1 MNGFYRA
8 VVVPLLLGFCCSAV
22 AETERP
28 KIGLALSG
36 GGSKAGAH
44 IGVLRVLEANN
55 IPVDFIAG
63 TSAGSIIGGLY
74 AAGLSPDEIEA
85 AVGGID
91 WGDILQDAPPRPD
104 LPFRRKRDDLNYLVK
119 YRPGYRDGA
128 LRLPLGIVQG
138 QKVTN
143 FLRRHVDDAATTD
156 HFDTLPIPLRVVA
169 TDLETGEAV
178 VLEQG
183 DLALSIRASM
193 AIPVFFSPIS
203 IDGRQLVDGGPAN
216 NLPVDVVRE
225 MGADVVIAVDITA
238 PLLEKEAID
247 SVLVVADQL
256 TNMLTQRTVREQV
269 ANLREGDILIRPD
282 LSEVGGLDFERTL
295 DSVPPGML
303 AAEAALPRLRQYSLE
318 DPAFAAHL
326 NRRSATDDDVR
337 HFAFIDINN
346 RSQVETETIR
356 HRLGLRLGAP
366 IERDEI
372 EKGIANVYA
381 LDLFARIDYRFETRD
396 EGEGIVVDVM
406 EKPWGPSYLQ
416 FGMRLSEDFSTDS
429 DFNIGIAYLQTAVN
443 ELGGEWRAQL
453 DLGDLQGLSLNWF
466 QPLSRRSRIFTE
478 FDAFVRRRN
487 FRFFDERSALADLRV
502 SGWGLRAAAGAELG
516 VAGEVRFGWNR
527 FKGDADVVV
536 GDLEITNDNF
546 DIGEFFTSVS
556 YDRLDNANFPQ
567 NGASGGIR
575 AVWSSEGAGADSN
588 YEQIAGTVTLANTWG
603 RFSLL
608 GGVEFGTTL
617 DDDAPLQSQFQL
629 GGLGRLSGYPANR
642 FLGQHYG
649 LANLTA
655 YTRLNRNVWL
665 PLYAGVS
672 VEVGNVWN
680 DLDDIDS
687 DSLRV
692 GGALYAGTESPL
704 GPVYLA
710 VGLAEGAESTIYL
723 YLGNPF
729 NLQGAR
735 PLDQ

>member
-1 MNGFYRA
+1 MNGFQRT
-8 VVVPLLLGFCCSAV
+8 VLCTLLLGIWCGAG
-22 AETERP
+22 ADTERP

-44 IGVLRVLEANN
+44 IGVLKVLEANN
-55 IPVDFIAG
+55 IPVDYVAG
-63 TSAGSIIGGLY
+63 TSAGAIIGGLY
-74 AAGLSPDEIEA
+74 AAGLSPREIEE

-91 WGDILQDAPPRPD
+91 WGDILQDAPPRED

-143 FLRRHVDDAATTD
+143 FLRRHVDGASTSD

-169 TDLETGEAV
+169 TDLETGGAV
-178 VLEQG
+178 VLEEG

-203 IDGRQLVDGGPAN
+203 INGRQLVDGGPAN
-216 NLPVDVVRE
+216 NLPVDVVRA
-225 MGADVVIAVDITA
+225 MGADIVIAVDITA
-238 PLLEKEAID
+238 PLLDAEDID

-269 ANLREGDILIRPD
+269 GHLRDGDILIRPD
-282 LSEVGGLDFERTL
+282 LSGIGGLDFDRTL
-295 DSVPPGML
+295 DSVPPGVL
-303 AAEAALPRLRQYSLE
+303 ATEQALPELRRHAL
-318 DPAFAAHL
+318 DDAAFAAHVK
-326 NRRSATDDDVR
+326 RRAATDEQPLL
-337 HFAFIDINN
+337 AFVEINN
-346 RSQVETETIR
+346 SSQVETEIIE
-356 HRLGLRLGAP
+356 HRLGLDVGMP
-366 IERDEI
+366 IDRDRI

-381 LDLFARIDYRFETRD
+381 LDLFARIDYRFETR
-396 EGEGIVVDVM
+396 EGAEGIVVDVM

-443 ELGGEWRAQL
+443 DLGGEWRAQL

-466 QPLSRRSRIFTE
+466 QPLSRRSRVFTE
-478 FDAFVRRRN
+478 FDAFLRRRN
-487 FRFFDERSALADLRV
+487 FRFFDERSAIADLRV
-502 SGWGLRAAAGAELG
+502 SGWGVRAAAGAELG
-516 VAGEVRFGWNR
+516 VSGEVRVGWNR
-527 FKGDADVVV
+527 FQGDADVVV
-536 GDLEITNDNF
+536 GDLQITNDNF
-546 DIGEFFTSVS
+546 DIGEVFTSLR

-567 NGASGGIR
+567 NGASASLG

-588 YEQIAGTVTLANTWG
+588 YEQVTASVTLANTWG

-608 GGVEFGTTL
+608 GGAEFGTTL

-629 GGLGRLSGYPANR
+629 GGLGRLSGFAANR

-649 LANLTA
+649 LASVTA
-655 YTRLNRNVWL
+655 YTQLNRNVWL
-665 PLYAGVS
+665 PLYAGFS
-672 VEVGNVWN
+672 LEAGNVWD
-680 DLDDIDS
+680 DLDDVDG

-710 VGLAEGAESTIYL
+710 LGLAEGGESTIYL